1 MGWASGLQAGLQLGR
16 AFKEGQE
23 RRAMEEIQKASANE
37 IQDYG
42 TAGTQQIQGLQASG
56 AYDVQAI
63 PGAEGQAPT
72 LRYTPKQ
79 GLDLQGDMPAP
90 AGAYIDVAPQKMTEF
105 LGQRYEGG
113 LAPERMESLRT
124 RAMAN
129 AISDPRLRQQMLAE
143 ATRAER
149 EAQEAPLRLEGLK
162 QQVKL
167 GGQQIETGELTLEE
181 KRQQADANKRSLA
194 FTNYAA
200 ANPDMPIKDLKDAA
214 FKEFK
219 FSPKQWQETVAT
231 RLQIETGEMDIFKNN
246 VKKKLQGKNLTQL
259 GSLYNSDP
267 DFDDKTD
274 LAIVPGKGGAVTLNF
289 IDKATN
295 KITSTQ
301 TFKNE
306 ALATE
311 YLNKQATEP
320 ETIGSWM
327 MNLRKTES
335 AIEAQGAATRASD
348 ATVSL
353 RGAQMKQLN
362 ESAENANARAD
373 LVEKFEAL
381 TPEEQAG
388 AKGQGLI
395 KQFNLLNVKAGGTVP
410 LGTTPKTGGP
420 VKMDDVD
427 KENLR
432 YYRDWL
438 KEPKNDKLP
447 QGQKDAMAARL
458 GVTEFI
464 NRGAKGPETGVGS
477 NPYANPTPA
486 AVPAAP
492 AAPAASAPAALSTEN
507 TKLLGRAGNSGYNV
521 QLPDGT
527 TQIMSISQ
535 LNKLGYQF
543 IGNTGLKPAWYE
555 DLLPR
560 R

>member
-23 RRAMEEIQKASANE
+23 RRAMEKIQQEAPTESE
-37 IQDYG
+37 GY
-42 TAGTQQIQGLQASG
+42 TETQGRQLEDLAKSG
-56 AYDVQAI
+56 GYDIVPQYA
-63 PGAEGQAPT
+63 PAAEGQT
-72 LRYTPKQ
+72 Q
-79 GLDLQGDMPAP
+79 GLFTGYQAVPKANLQDQASWDMPA
-90 AGAYIDVAPQKMTEF
+90 AAQTIAPQRVTDF

-113 LAPERMESLRT
+113 LAPDRVEALRT

-129 AISDPRLRQQMLAE
+129 AISDPRLRQQMLSE

-167 GGQQIETGELTLEE
+167 GGQQLETGELTLEE

-231 RLQIETGEMDIFKNN
+231 RLQIDTAEMDIFKNN

-259 GSLYNSDP
+259 GTLYNSDP

-306 ALATE
+306 AMATE

-327 MNLRKTES
+327 MNLAKVEA
-335 AIEAQGAATRASD
+335 AIDAS
-348 ATVSL
+348 
-353 RGAQMKQLN
+353 
-362 ESAENANARAD
+362 
-373 LVEKFEAL
+373 
-381 TPEEQAG
+381 
-388 AKGQGLI
+388 
-395 KQFNLLNVKAGGTVP
+395 
-410 LGTTPKTGGP
+410 
-420 VKMDDVD
+420 
-427 KENLR
+427 
-432 YYRDWL
+432 
-438 KEPKNDKLP
+438 
-447 QGQKDAMAARL
+447 
-458 GVTEFI
+458 
-464 NRGAKGPETGVGS
+464 
-477 NPYANPTPA
+477 
-486 AVPAAP
+486 
-492 AAPAASAPAALSTEN
+492 AASATKDRAIGAAYGIEK
-507 TKLLGRAGNSGYNV
+507 TKPFDPEKYAKTVKAFTDSGMSLVDARVQADQMYGRGPKDTVDADLQEQNKNKGK
-521 QLPDGT
+521 PT
-527 TQIMSISQ
+527 TATDKKTTPEMSQAQARLQIFDDTIARLRQ
-535 LNKLGYQF
+535 
-543 IGNTGLKPAWYE
+543 NTGLANPNRAQNAAALAILEQQRAELRDSLRIGGTYNE
-555 DLLPR
+555 DVGLRTMPMAR
-560 R
+560 P